1 MRVAM
6 QRANKNISGSHAAAR
21 PDPPDPGLPV
31 EEDRHRGLSPKAAPS
46 GAAPEAAKAP
56 CICCAFRSGRLTATP
71 LWLAGKDHGSERLN
85 SAALKTMRGQ

>member
-31 EEDRHRGLSPKAAPS
+31 EEDRHRGLSQEVAS
-46 GAAPEAAKAP
+46 
-56 CICCAFRSGRLTATP
+56 
-71 LWLAGKDHGSERLN
+71 
-85 SAALKTMRGQ
+85 